1 MKKILIL
8 ILASQMIVFACQSPR
23 GEADSKEKALLE
35 SKLEPEQLDM
45 LLPSP
50 GEFFA
55 MVDEVGLEYDPY
67 IINPIVQPGKFLLYR
82 NQALN
87 FGVYLAD
94 FSYLL
99 LFDKQSESIKYL
111 YQIQE
116 MASLLDVEEYFED
129 EFFNKLLS
137 NLSNPDTVRA
147 FSIEQSSAFFNR
159 MESIG
164 NKDLVVLIT
173 SGSIIET
180 MYIVLN
186 TIDESKITDK
196 AVNTVI
202 DLAYLFDS
210 FYLHYKLSKPNV
222 QELDKLSAD
231 LQELRDVFTS
241 FAITQTS
248 KAIRKDGKIQISS
261 DVTHDVNEYNLR
273 RMKVL
278 VQKMRKNIVSQGY

>member
-1 MKKILIL
+1 MV
-8 ILASQMIVFACQSPR
+8 VFGCRSPR
-23 GEADSKEKALLE
+23 GEAEDKGSPLADAVSE
-35 SKLEPEQLDM
+35 SEQLDM

-55 MVDEVGLEYDPY
+55 MVEEVGLEYDPS
-67 IINPIVQPGKFLLYR
+67 IINPIINPSNLLLYR

-116 MASLLDVEEYFED
+116 IALNLGIEDYFDD

-137 NLSNPDTVRA
+137 NLSNPDTIRA
-147 FSIEQSSAFFNR
+147 YSIEHSSAFFNR
-159 MESIG
+159 MESVG

-180 MYIVLN
+180 MHIVLN
-186 TIDESKITDK
+186 TVDETRISDK

-210 FYLHYKLSKPNV
+210 FYLHYKLSRPNV

-241 FAITQTS
+241 FAINQTS
-248 KAIRKDGKIQISS
+248 KAIRKDGKVYLSS
-261 DVTHDVNEYNLR
+261 EITHEVNEYNLS
-273 RMKVL
+273 RMKVM
-278 VQKMRKNIVSQGY
+278 VQTIRKNIVNQSY

>member
-1 MKKILIL
+1 MKKILLL
-8 ILASQMIVFACQSPR
+8 IIAAQMLFFGCQSPR
-23 GEADSKEKALLE
+23 GEADDKDRVQHEMKIE
-35 SKLEPEQLDM
+35 SEQLDV

-55 MVDEVGLEYDPY
+55 MVDEVGLEFDPS
-67 IINPIVQPGKFLLYR
+67 IINPIIHSGKFLLYR

-116 MASLLDVEEYFED
+116 MASTLGVEDYFD
-129 EFFNKLLS
+129 DDFFNKLLS
-137 NLSNPDTVRA
+137 NLSNPDTLRTY
-147 FSIEQSSAFFNR
+147 SIEQSSAFFNR

-186 TIDESKITDK
+186 TIDETRITDK
-196 AVNTVI
+196 AINSVI

-210 FYLHYKLSKPNV
+210 FYIHYKLSKPNV

-248 KAIRKDGKIQISS
+248 KAIRKEGKIQISS
-261 DVTHDVNEYNLR
+261 EVSHEVNEYNLR

-278 VQKMRKNIVSQGY
+278 VQTIRKNIVSQGY

>member
-1 MKKILIL
+1 
-8 ILASQMIVFACQSPR
+8 
-23 GEADSKEKALLE
+23 
-35 SKLEPEQLDM
+35 
-45 LLPSP
+45 
-50 GEFFA
+50 
-55 MVDEVGLEYDPY
+55 
-67 IINPIVQPGKFLLYR
+67 
-82 NQALN
+82 
-87 FGVYLAD
+87 
-94 FSYLL
+94 
-99 LFDKQSESIKYL
+99 
-111 YQIQE
+111 
-116 MASLLDVEEYFED
+116 
-129 EFFNKLLS
+129 
-137 NLSNPDTVRA
+137 
-147 FSIEQSSAFFNR
+147 
-159 MESIG
+159 ME
-164 NKDLVVLIT
+164 T

>member
-1 MKKILIL
+1 MKKLIL
-8 ILASQMIVFACQSPR
+8 IILAAQMVVFGCQSPR
-23 GEADSKEKALLE
+23 GDADAKGSAQTDEVFK
-35 SKLEPEQLDM
+35 SEQLDL

-55 MVDEVGLEYDPY
+55 IVDAIDLGYEPS
-67 IINPIVQPGKFLLYR
+67 IINPIIPPNNYTLYR
-82 NQALN
+82 SQGLN

-99 LFDKQSESIKYL
+99 LFDKQSEAIRYL
-111 YQIQE
+111 HQIQE
-116 MASLLDVEEYFED
+116 LASLLGVEEYFDD

-159 MESIG
+159 METVG

-186 TIDESKITDK
+186 TIDEAKVTDEV
-196 AVNTVI
+196 VNTVI

-210 FYLHYKLSKPNV
+210 FYLHFKLSKPNL

-231 LQELRDVFTS
+231 LQELRDVITS
-241 FAITQTS
+241 FSITQTS
-248 KAIRKDGKIQISS
+248 KAIRKDGMVHLSS
-261 DVTHDVNEYNLR
+261 DINHEVNGENLSK
-273 RMKVL
+273 MKAI
-278 VQKMRKNIVSQGY
+278 VQRVRENIVNQSY